1 VSDPAA
7 AAGAE
12 PVRAALARLYAA
24 TRDGAPRDPA
34 RTRRL
39 LDRLAVPD
47 PPRTLHVVGTN
58 GKGSVAARLDA
69 GLRAAGA
76 RPLRFLS
83 PHVERFHERIA
94 VAGRELRDEEL
105 LTFLARTDAQ
115 ALSPRPAFFE
125 LATAL
130 ALDVAHRRGADWAVL
145 EAGVGA
151 ARDAT
156 LAVGGVVCTVITDV
170 AEDHL
175 DLLGPD
181 LEAVARDKAAA
192 VRPGVPVVTGAT
204 GAPLDV
210 VRAAARAAGA
220 PLAALAEG
228 GEAFAW
234 PAGARPPDDPLA
246 AWAARLAVA
255 ALRTLPL
262 PPARREAALRAALAP
277 PGLPARRERFALP
290 GGRTVLLDMAHN
302 PPAARALAAALPPGA
317 HLLLGVAAR
326 KDARGV
332 LAAFDGVAR
341 RTLTAARPGER
352 PWGDVP
358 AFRPDADAALDEA
371 LAALPPGGLLAVAG
385 SVHLAGRLRPRL
397 RARAV
402 ERRPADGAAAGEAGG
417 SRATPEAG
425 ASGGASEAADEP
437 G

>member
-1 VSDPAA
+1 VSDAA
-7 AAGAE
+7 PDAASE
-12 PVRAALARLYAA
+12 PVRAALTRLYAR

-47 PPRTLHVVGTN
+47 PPRTVHVVGTN
-58 GKGSVAARLDA
+58 GKGAVAARLDA

-94 VAGRELRDEEL
+94 VAGVELRDEEL
-105 LTFLARTDAQ
+105 LGFLARADALEL
-115 ALSPRPAFFE
+115 APPPAFFE

-130 ALDVAHRRGADWAVL
+130 ALDVASRRGADWAVL

-156 LAVGGVVCTVITDV
+156 LAVGGVACTVITDV

-181 LEAVARDKAAA
+181 LEAVARDKAAS

-204 GAPLDV
+204 GAPLEV
-210 VRAAARAAGA
+210 VRAAARTAGA
-220 PLAALAEG
+220 PLAALEDG
-228 GEAFAW
+228 GTPFAW
-234 PAGARPPDDPLA
+234 PTGTRPPDDPVA
-246 AWAARLAVA
+246 ARAARLAVA

-262 PPARREAALRAALAP
+262 APGGRAGALRAALAP
-277 PGLPARRERFALP
+277 PRLPARRERFTLP

-326 KDARGV
+326 KDVRGV
-332 LAAFDGVAR
+332 LGAFDGVAR

-352 PWGDVP
+352 PWGDV
-358 AFRPDADAALDEA
+358 AGFRPDPDEALDEA
-371 LAALPPGGLLAVAG
+371 LAALPPGGTLVVAG
-385 SVHLAGRLRPRL
+385 SVHLAGHLRPRL
-397 RARAV
+397 RAWATPPREAGSP
-402 ERRPADGAAAGEAGG
+402 EARPA
-417 SRATPEAG
+417 EAG
-425 ASGGASEAADEP
+425 ASEGGGGP
-437 G
+437 R